1 MHGQLVRIVTH
12 DTPQPCEV
20 MDESPLQ
27 TQVRFLPGVGPVRAE
42 SLQRLGIETV
52 EDLLWHLPRDLVDLT
67 EVRRVG
73 ELEPDI
79 LQTVRG
85 EVVELDDRR
94 IRGGRRMASVVID
107 SGDEFL
113 KATWFNQ
120 SWVLGKVRHG
130 DAVLFSGK
138 PKRRAG
144 RWEMTHPRIQVIDA
158 DDLEAHGGLLPKYPL
173 TDGVT
178 MEVMRRVTRDAADRF
193 VEHVEDPIP
202 EAWWERFGVVGL
214 HEALAGVHRPESV
227 DDYIAARRRLIFDD
241 LLEFLLGLALRRRA
255 WREARRS
262 PRLPVSAKID
272 SRIRRRFPFEL
283 TGGQERA
290 VGEIVADLDDDHAMH
305 RLLQADVGAGK
316 TAVALYA
323 MLVAIAAEHQAVL
336 MAPTELLARQHWQTI
351 EGLLEGSRV
360 DRVLLTGNLSAAAR
374 RETLQRIAAGDIQLI
389 IGTHA
394 VIQQDVA
401 FASLGLAVI
410 DEQHKFGVIQR
421 SRFTD
426 EDREVSPHV
435 LVMTATP
442 IPRSLCLTQ
451 FGDLDVTTIDDLPP
465 GRQPVVTSVIWD
477 DATRQKAW
485 GFVREQVTAGRQA
498 FVVCPRIDAGEE
510 SGEGMGVE
518 QTWQRLGENELAG
531 ISIGLVH
538 GRLDIDEKTAA
549 MQDFRDGRTR
559 VLVATTVVEVGV
571 DVPNATLMVVHQA
584 ERFGLS
590 QLHQLRGRIGRGSY
604 QGYCFL
610 MAGRQDE
617 TAAAR
622 LEVLDQHAD
631 GFSVAEADFLLR
643 GPGDVLGVRQHGEL
657 PLRVADLVKDREL
670 LEETRAIAFD
680 LVRTGEVD
688 GDEAGPLRR
697 RVQER
702 FGELMELPQTG

>member
-1 MHGQLVRIVTH
+1 
-12 DTPQPCEV
+12 

-144 RWEMTHPRIQVIDA
+144 RWEMTHPRIPAIDA

-323 MLVAIAAEHQAVL
+323 MLVAIDAEHQAVL

-389 IGTHA
+389 IGTNA

-510 SGEGMGVE
+510 TGEGMGVE

-610 MAGRQDE
+610 MAGRQAE

>member
-1 MHGQLVRIVTH
+1 
-12 DTPQPCEV
+12 

-144 RWEMTHPRIQVIDA
+144 RWEMTHPRIQVIDV

-178 MEVMRRVTRDAADRF
+178 MEVMRRVTRDAVDRF
-193 VEHVEDPIP
+193 VEQIEDPIP
-202 EAWWERFGVVGL
+202 ETWWERFGVVGL

-255 WREARRS
+255 WREAGRS

-283 TGGQERA
+283 TGGQEQA
-290 VGEIVADLDDDHAMH
+290 VGEIVADLDDDHSMH

-360 DRVLLTGNLSAAAR
+360 DRVLLTGHLSAADR
-374 RETLQRIAAGDIQLI
+374 RETLERIATGDIQLI

-394 VIQQDVA
+394 VIQQDVE

-426 EDREVSPHV
+426 EDQEVSPHV

-477 DATRQKAW
+477 EATRQKAW

-510 SGEGMGVE
+510 TGEGMGVE

>member
-1 MHGQLVRIVTH
+1 
-12 DTPQPCEV
+12 

-178 MEVMRRVTRDAADRF
+178 MEVMRRVTRDAVDRF
-193 VEHVEDPIP
+193 VEQIEDPIP
-202 EAWWERFGVVGL
+202 ETWWERFGVVGL

-255 WREARRS
+255 WREAGRS

-283 TGGQERA
+283 TGGQEQA
-290 VGEIVADLDDDHAMH
+290 VGEIVADLDDDHSMH

-360 DRVLLTGNLSAAAR
+360 DRVLLTGHLSAADR
-374 RETLQRIAAGDIQLI
+374 RETLERIATGDIQLI

-394 VIQQDVA
+394 VIQQDVE

-426 EDREVSPHV
+426 EDQEVSPHV

-477 DATRQKAW
+477 EATRQKAW

-510 SGEGMGVE
+510 TGEGMGVE

>member
-1 MHGQLVRIVTH
+1 
-12 DTPQPCEV
+12 

-42 SLQRLGIETV
+42 CLQRLGIETV

-67 EVRRVG
+67 EVRGVG
-73 ELEPDI
+73 ELEPDL

-94 IRGGRRMASVVID
+94 ISGGRRMAAVVID
-107 SGDEFL
+107 SGDGFL

-130 DAVLFSGK
+130 DAILFSGK

-144 RWEMTHPRIQVIDA
+144 RWEMTHPRIQVIDV

-178 MEVMRRVTRDAADRF
+178 MEVMRRITREAADRF
-193 VEHVEDPIP
+193 VEHIGDPIP
-202 EAWWERFGVVGL
+202 GAWQQRFGVVGL
-214 HEALAGVHRPESV
+214 HEALAGVHRPESI
-227 DDYIAARRRLIFDD
+227 DGYIAARRRLIFDD

-255 WREARRS
+255 WRQAGQS
-262 PRLPVSAKID
+262 PKLPVSAKID

-283 TGGQERA
+283 TAGQERA
-290 VGEIVADLDDDHAMH
+290 VGEIAADLGDDHAMH

-316 TAVALYA
+316 TAVAVYA
-323 MLVAIAAEHQAVL
+323 MLMAIAGEHQAVL

-360 DRVLLTGNLSAAAR
+360 ERVLLTGQLSAAAR
-374 RETLQRIAAGDIQLI
+374 RETLERIAAGEVQLVV
-389 IGTHA
+389 GTHA
-394 VIQQDVA
+394 VIQQDVE

-426 EDREVSPHV
+426 EQQDVCPHV

-465 GRQPVVTSVIWD
+465 GRQPVVTSVVWD
-477 DATRQKAW
+477 EATREKVW
-485 GFVREQVTAGRQA
+485 EFVREQVTAGRQA

-510 SGEGMGVE
+510 TGEGMGVE
-518 QTWQRLGENELAG
+518 QTWQRLRENELAG
-531 ISIGLVH
+531 ISVGLVH

-549 MQDFRDGRTR
+549 MQDFRDGQTR

-590 QLHQLRGRIGRGSY
+590 QLHQLRGRIGRGAY

-617 TAAAR
+617 SAAAR

-657 PLRVADLVKDREL
+657 PLRVADLVTDREL
-670 LEETRAIAFD
+670 LEETRTIAFD
-680 LVRTGEVD
+680 LVRNGEID
-688 GDEAGPLRR
+688 GEEAGPLRR
-697 RVQER
+697 RVLER

>member
-1 MHGQLVRIVTH
+1 
-12 DTPQPCEV
+12 

-477 DATRQKAW
+477 EATRQKAW
-485 GFVREQVTAGRQA
+485 RFVREQVTAGRQA

-510 SGEGMGVE
+510 TGEGMGVE

>member
-1 MHGQLVRIVTH
+1 MNGQLVRIVTH

-510 SGEGMGVE
+510 TGEGMGVE

>member
-1 MHGQLVRIVTH
+1 MNGQLVRIVTH

-374 RETLQRIAAGDIQLI
+374 RETLQRIGAGDIQLI

-510 SGEGMGVE
+510 TGEGMGVE

>member
-1 MHGQLVRIVTH
+1 MNGQLVRIVTH
-12 DTPQPCEV
+12 DTPQPCEG

-158 DDLEAHGGLLPKYPL
+158 DDLDAHGGLLPKYPL

-510 SGEGMGVE
+510 TGEGMGVE

>member
-1 MHGQLVRIVTH
+1 
-12 DTPQPCEV
+12 
-20 MDESPLQ
+20 LQ

-42 SLQRLGIETV
+42 CLQRLGIETV

-67 EVRRVG
+67 EVRGVG
-73 ELEPDI
+73 DLEPDL

-85 EVVELDDRR
+85 EVVELEDRR
-94 IRGGRRMASVVID
+94 ISGGRRMAAVVID
-107 SGDEFL
+107 SGDGFL

-130 DAVLFSGK
+130 DAILFSGK

-144 RWEMTHPRIQVIDA
+144 RWEMTHPRIQVIDV

-178 MEVMRRVTRDAADRF
+178 MEVMRRITREAADRF
-193 VEHVEDPIP
+193 IEHIGDPIP
-202 EAWWERFGVVGL
+202 GAWQQRFGVVGL

-227 DDYIAARRRLIFDD
+227 DGYIAARRRLIFDD

-255 WREARRS
+255 WRQAGRS
-262 PRLPVSAKID
+262 PKLPVSAKID

-283 TGGQERA
+283 TAGQERA
-290 VGEIVADLDDDHAMH
+290 VGEIAADLDDDHAMH

-316 TAVALYA
+316 TAVAVYA
-323 MLVAIAAEHQAVL
+323 MLVAIAGEHQAVL

-360 DRVLLTGNLSAAAR
+360 ERVLLTGQLSAAAR
-374 RETLQRIAAGDIQLI
+374 RETLERIAAGEVQLVV
-389 IGTHA
+389 GTHA
-394 VIQQDVA
+394 VIQQDVE

-426 EDREVSPHV
+426 EQQDVCPHV

-465 GRQPVVTSVIWD
+465 GRQPVVTSLVWD
-477 DATRQKAW
+477 EATREKAW
-485 GFVREQVTAGRQA
+485 EFVREQVTAGRQA

-510 SGEGMGVE
+510 TGEGMGVE
-518 QTWQRLGENELAG
+518 QTWQRLRENELAG
-531 ISIGLVH
+531 LSVGLVH

-590 QLHQLRGRIGRGSY
+590 QLHQLRGRIGRGAY

-617 TAAAR
+617 SAAAR

-657 PLRVADLVKDREL
+657 PLRVADLVTDREL

-680 LVRTGEVD
+680 LVRNGEID
-688 GDEAGPLRR
+688 GEEAGPLRR
-697 RVQER
+697 RVLQR

>member
-1 MHGQLVRIVTH
+1 MNGQLVRIVTH

-360 DRVLLTGNLSAAAR
+360 DRVLLTGHLSAAAR

-477 DATRQKAW
+477 DVTRQKAW

-510 SGEGMGVE
+510 TGEGMGVE

>member
-1 MHGQLVRIVTH
+1 
-12 DTPQPCEV
+12 

-27 TQVRFLPGVGPVRAE
+27 TQVRFLAGVGPVRAE
-42 SLQRLGIETV
+42 SLGRLEIETV

-85 EVVELDDRR
+85 EVVELADRR
-94 IRGGRRMASVVID
+94 ISGGRRMAAIVID
-107 SGDEFL
+107 SGDGFL

-120 SWVLGKVRHG
+120 NWVLGRVQHG

-144 RWEMTHPRIQVIDA
+144 RWEMTHPRIQTIDA
-158 DDLEAHGGLLPKYPL
+158 DDLDAHGGLLPKYPL

-178 MEVMRRVTRDAADRF
+178 MEVMRRITRDAVERF
-193 VEHVEDPIP
+193 VEHIDDPIP
-202 EAWWERFGVVGL
+202 GAWQQRFNVVGL
-214 HEALAGVHRPESV
+214 HQALHGVHRPGSV
-227 DDYIAARRRLIFDD
+227 DDYLAARRRLIFDD

-255 WREARRS
+255 WRQSGRAPS
-262 PRLPVSAKID
+262 LPVSAKID
-272 SRIRRRFPFEL
+272 SRIRRRIPFDL
-283 TGGQERA
+283 TAGQERA
-290 VGEIVADLDDDHAMH
+290 VEEIVTDMSEDHAMH

-316 TAVALYA
+316 TAVAVYA
-323 MLVAIAAEHQAVL
+323 MLVAIAAGHQAVL

-351 EGLLEGSRV
+351 EELLEGSRV
-360 DRVLLTGNLSAAAR
+360 ERALLTGQLTAADR
-374 RETLQRIAAGDIQLI
+374 RDTIRRIASGEVQLVV
-389 IGTHA
+389 GTHA
-394 VIQQDVA
+394 VIQQDVQ
-401 FASLGLAVI
+401 FDSLGLAVI

-426 EDREVSPHV
+426 EDQAVSPHV

-465 GRQPVVTSVIWD
+465 GRQPVVTSVVWD
-477 DATRQKAW
+477 EDTREKAW
-485 GFVREQVTAGRQA
+485 KFVREQVVAGRQA
-498 FVVCPRIDAGEE
+498 FVVCPRIDADEE
-510 SGEGMGVE
+510 TGEGMGVE
-518 QTWQRLGENELAG
+518 QTWRKLRENELAG
-531 ISIGLVH
+531 LSVGLVH
-538 GRLDIDEKTAA
+538 GRLDNDDKSSA

-571 DVPNATLMVVHQA
+571 DVPNATVMVVNQA

-590 QLHQLRGRIGRGSY
+590 QLHQLRGRIGRGTY

-610 MAGRQDE
+610 MAGRRDE
-617 TAAAR
+617 SSTAR
-622 LEVLDQHAD
+622 LGVLDQHAD
-631 GFSVAEADFLLR
+631 GFSVAEADFLIR

-657 PLRVADLVKDREL
+657 PLRVADLIADREL
-670 LEETRAIAFD
+670 LEETREIAFD
-680 LVRTGEVD
+680 LVRSGEID
-688 GDEAGPLRR
+688 GEEAGPLRR
-697 RVQER
+697 KVLER

>member
-1 MHGQLVRIVTH
+1 
-12 DTPQPCEV
+12 
-20 MDESPLQ
+20 MDELPLQ
-27 TQVRFLPGVGPVRAE
+27 TPARFLPGVGPVRAE
-42 SLQRLGIETV
+42 CLARLGIETV
-52 EDLLWHLPRDLVDLT
+52 EDLLWHLPRDLVDLS

-73 ELEPDI
+73 ELEPEI

-94 IRGGRRMASVVID
+94 ISGGRRMSSVTID
-107 SGDEFL
+107 SGDGFL

-120 SWVLGKVRHG
+120 SWVLGRVQHG
-130 DAVLFSGK
+130 SAVLFSGK

-144 RWEMTHPRIQVIDA
+144 RWEMTHPRLQVIDA
-158 DDLEAHGGLLPKYPL
+158 DDLEAHGGLLPKYAL

-178 MEVMRRVTRDAADRF
+178 MEAMRRITRDVADRF
-193 VEHVEDPIP
+193 IEHVSDPLP
-202 EAWWERFGVVGL
+202 ESWLKRFDVVGL
-214 HEALAGVHRPESV
+214 SDALAGVHRPDSV
-227 DDYIAARRRLIFDD
+227 EAYHAARRRLIFDD

-255 WREARRS
+255 WRASGRA
-262 PRLPVSAKID
+262 PRLPVTAKID

-283 TGGQERA
+283 TSGQDRA
-290 VGEIVADLDDDHAMH
+290 VEEIAADMARDHAMH

-323 MLVAIAAEHQAVL
+323 MLVAVAAGHQAVL

-351 EGLLEGSRV
+351 EELLRGSRV
-360 DRVLLTGNLSAAAR
+360 ERVLLTGNLTAAQR
-374 RETLQRIAAGDIQLI
+374 RKTLERISSGEDLLVV
-389 IGTHA
+389 GTHA
-394 VIQQDVA
+394 VIQQDVE
-401 FASLGLAVI
+401 FKSLGLAVI
-410 DEQHKFGVIQR
+410 DEQHKFGVMQR
-421 SRFTD
+421 SRFAD
-426 EDREVSPHV
+426 EESQQAPHV

-451 FGDLDVTTIDDLPP
+451 FGDLDVTVIDDLPP

-477 DATRQKAW
+477 EATREKAW
-485 GFVREQVTAGRQA
+485 EFVRDQVTAGRQA
-498 FVVCPRIDAGEE
+498 FVVCPRIDSGEE
-510 SGEGMGVE
+510 TGEGMGVE
-518 QTWQRLGENELAG
+518 QTWERLREHELSG
-531 ISIGLVH
+531 IAVGLVH
-538 GRLDIDEKTAA
+538 GRLDVDDKTRA

-610 MAGRQDE
+610 LAGRQDE
-617 TAAAR
+617 SAEAR

-657 PLRVADLVKDREL
+657 PLRVADLIADREL
-670 LEETRAIAFD
+670 LEETRTIAFD
-680 LVRTGEVD
+680 LVRTGEID
-688 GDEAGPLRR
+688 GEEASLLHLR
-697 RVQER
+697 VLER
-702 FGELMELPQTG
+702 FGELMELPRPG

>member
-1 MHGQLVRIVTH
+1 
-12 DTPQPCEV
+12 
-20 MDESPLQ
+20 
-27 TQVRFLPGVGPVRAE
+27 
-42 SLQRLGIETV
+42 
-52 EDLLWHLPRDLVDLT
+52 
-67 EVRRVG
+67 
-73 ELEPDI
+73 
-79 LQTVRG
+79 
-85 EVVELDDRR
+85 
-94 IRGGRRMASVVID
+94 
-107 SGDEFL
+107 
-113 KATWFNQ
+113 
-120 SWVLGKVRHG
+120 
-130 DAVLFSGK
+130 
-138 PKRRAG
+138 
-144 RWEMTHPRIQVIDA
+144 
-158 DDLEAHGGLLPKYPL
+158 
-173 TDGVT
+173 
-178 MEVMRRVTRDAADRF
+178 
-193 VEHVEDPIP
+193 
-202 EAWWERFGVVGL
+202 
-214 HEALAGVHRPESV
+214 
-227 DDYIAARRRLIFDD
+227 
-241 LLEFLLGLALRRRA
+241 
-255 WREARRS
+255 
-262 PRLPVSAKID
+262 
-272 SRIRRRFPFEL
+272 
-283 TGGQERA
+283 
-290 VGEIVADLDDDHAMH
+290 
-305 RLLQADVGAGK
+305 
-316 TAVALYA
+316 
-323 MLVAIAAEHQAVL
+323 VAIAAEHQAVL

-510 SGEGMGVE
+510 TGEGMGVE

>member
-1 MHGQLVRIVTH
+1 
-12 DTPQPCEV
+12 
-20 MDESPLQ
+20 MDEPPLQ

-94 IRGGRRMASVVID
+94 IRGGRRMATVVID

-144 RWEMTHPRIQVIDA
+144 RWEMTHPRIQVIDV

-202 EAWWERFGVVGL
+202 EAWWQRFDVVGL
-214 HEALAGVHRPESV
+214 HAALAGVHRPESV
-227 DDYIAARRRLIFDD
+227 DDYLAARRRLIFDD

-255 WREARRS
+255 WREAGRS
-262 PRLPVSAKID
+262 PSLPVSAKID

-283 TGGQERA
+283 TGGQEQA
-290 VGEIVADLDDDHAMH
+290 VEEISADLDDDHAMH

-316 TAVALYA
+316 TAVAVYA

-360 DRVLLTGNLSAAAR
+360 ERALLTGHLSAADR
-374 RETLQRIAAGDIQLI
+374 RETLERIAAGEIQLI
-389 IGTHA
+389 VGTHA
-394 VIQQDVA
+394 VIQQDVE

-426 EDREVSPHV
+426 EDQEVSPHV

-465 GRQPVVTSVIWD
+465 GRQPVVTSVVWD
-477 DATRQKAW
+477 EATREKAW
-485 GFVREQVTAGRQA
+485 RFVREQVTAGRQA

-510 SGEGMGVE
+510 TGEGMGVE
-518 QTWQRLGENELAG
+518 QTWQRLRENELAG

-538 GRLDIDEKTAA
+538 GRLDIDEKTTA
-549 MQDFRDGRTR
+549 MQDFRDGQTR

-657 PLRVADLVKDREL
+657 PLRVADLVNDREL

-688 GDEAGPLRR
+688 GEEAGPLRR

>member
-1 MHGQLVRIVTH
+1 MTGQLVRIVTH

-510 SGEGMGVE
+510 TGEGMGVE

>member
-1 MHGQLVRIVTH
+1 
-12 DTPQPCEV
+12 

-178 MEVMRRVTRDAADRF
+178 MEVMRRVTRDAVDRF
-193 VEHVEDPIP
+193 VEQIEDPIP
-202 EAWWERFGVVGL
+202 ETWWERFGVVGL

-255 WREARRS
+255 WREAGRS

-283 TGGQERA
+283 TGGQEQA
-290 VGEIVADLDDDHAMH
+290 VGEIVADLDDDHSMH

-360 DRVLLTGNLSAAAR
+360 DRVLLTGHLSAADR
-374 RETLQRIAAGDIQLI
+374 RETLERIATGDIQLI

-394 VIQQDVA
+394 VIQQDVE

-426 EDREVSPHV
+426 EDQEVSPHV

-477 DATRQKAW
+477 EATRQKAW
-485 GFVREQVTAGRQA
+485 RFVREQVTAGRQA

-510 SGEGMGVE
+510 TGEGMGVE

>member
-1 MHGQLVRIVTH
+1 MNGQLVRIVTH

-20 MDESPLQ
+20 MDESPQQ

-477 DATRQKAW
+477 EATRQKAW
-485 GFVREQVTAGRQA
+485 RFVREQVTAGRQA

-510 SGEGMGVE
+510 TGEGMGVE

>member
-1 MHGQLVRIVTH
+1 
-12 DTPQPCEV
+12 
-20 MDESPLQ
+20 
-27 TQVRFLPGVGPVRAE
+27 VGPVRAE

-178 MEVMRRVTRDAADRF
+178 MEVMRRVTRDAVDRF
-193 VEHVEDPIP
+193 VEQIEDPIP
-202 EAWWERFGVVGL
+202 ETWWERFGVVGL

-255 WREARRS
+255 WREAGRS

-283 TGGQERA
+283 TGGQEQA
-290 VGEIVADLDDDHAMH
+290 VGEIVADLDDDHSMH

-360 DRVLLTGNLSAAAR
+360 DRVLLTGHLSAADR
-374 RETLQRIAAGDIQLI
+374 RETLERIATGDIQLI

-394 VIQQDVA
+394 VIQQDVE

-426 EDREVSPHV
+426 EDQEVSPHV

-477 DATRQKAW
+477 EATRQKAW

-510 SGEGMGVE
+510 TGEGMGVE

-657 PLRVADLVKDREL
+657 PLRVADLVNDREL

>member
-1 MHGQLVRIVTH
+1 
-12 DTPQPCEV
+12 

-130 DAVLFSGK
+130 DAVLFSGM

-510 SGEGMGVE
+510 TGEGMGVE

>member
-1 MHGQLVRIVTH
+1 MNGQLVRIVTH

-67 EVRRVG
+67 AVRRVG

-144 RWEMTHPRIQVIDA
+144 RGEMTHPRIQVIDA

-510 SGEGMGVE
+510 TGEGMGVE

>member
-1 MHGQLVRIVTH
+1 
-12 DTPQPCEV
+12 

-42 SLQRLGIETV
+42 CLQRLGIETV

-67 EVRRVG
+67 EVRGVG
-73 ELEPDI
+73 DLEPDL

-85 EVVELDDRR
+85 EVVELEDRR
-94 IRGGRRMASVVID
+94 ISGGRRMAAVVID
-107 SGDEFL
+107 SGDGFL

-130 DAVLFSGK
+130 DAILFSGK

-144 RWEMTHPRIQVIDA
+144 RWEMTHPRIQVIDV

-178 MEVMRRVTRDAADRF
+178 MEVMRRITREAADRF
-193 VEHVEDPIP
+193 IEHIGDPIP
-202 EAWWERFGVVGL
+202 GAWQQRFGVVGL

-227 DDYIAARRRLIFDD
+227 DGYIAARRRLIFDD

-255 WREARRS
+255 WRQAGRS
-262 PRLPVSAKID
+262 PKLPVSAKID

-283 TGGQERA
+283 TAGQERA
-290 VGEIVADLDDDHAMH
+290 VGEIAADLDDDHAMH

-316 TAVALYA
+316 TAVAVYA
-323 MLVAIAAEHQAVL
+323 MLVAIAGEHQAVL

-360 DRVLLTGNLSAAAR
+360 ERVLLTGQLSAAAR
-374 RETLQRIAAGDIQLI
+374 RETLERIAAGEVQLVV
-389 IGTHA
+389 GTHA
-394 VIQQDVA
+394 VIQQDVE

-426 EDREVSPHV
+426 EQQDVCPHV

-465 GRQPVVTSVIWD
+465 GRQPVVTSLVWD
-477 DATRQKAW
+477 EATREKAW
-485 GFVREQVTAGRQA
+485 EFVREQVTAGRQA

-510 SGEGMGVE
+510 TGEGMGVE
-518 QTWQRLGENELAG
+518 QTWQRLRENELAG
-531 ISIGLVH
+531 LSVGLVH

-590 QLHQLRGRIGRGSY
+590 QLHQLRGRIGRGAY

-617 TAAAR
+617 SAAAR

-657 PLRVADLVKDREL
+657 PLRVADLVTDREL

-680 LVRTGEVD
+680 LVRNGEID
-688 GDEAGPLRR
+688 GEEAGPLRR
-697 RVQER
+697 RVLQR